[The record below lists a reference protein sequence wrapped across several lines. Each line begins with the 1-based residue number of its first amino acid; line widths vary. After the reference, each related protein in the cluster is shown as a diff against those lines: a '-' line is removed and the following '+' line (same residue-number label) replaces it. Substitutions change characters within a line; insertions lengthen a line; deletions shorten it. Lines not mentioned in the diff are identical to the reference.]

1 MSPGS
6 GSPGEF
12 PLCLYEWGH
21 LCLCHGAC
29 VQAKQAASW
38 SPRWQRN
45 VTGGCHRVTGPHRL
59 EHATAGP
66 AAGMAPVS
74 SRSRWLLPASDSR
87 GTAGRG
93 FFLFSPGNQ
102 PVRQILSQACAS
114 PGKLVQM
121 CYGADTALSSP
132 AAWLGVALARGPAS
146 VCNMG

>member
-1 MSPGS
+1 M
-6 GSPGEF
+6 
-12 PLCLYEWGH
+12 
-21 LCLCHGAC
+21 
-29 VQAKQAASW
+29 
-38 SPRWQRN
+38 
-45 VTGGCHRVTGPHRL
+45 
-59 EHATAGP
+59 AGP